1 MLLWEWVMS
10 VSDADKIDFIGL
22 DPLTGV
28 VVLSISDHLNW
39 AEDNDD
45 HLVSLQDKINAYLS
59 FVESGEIYETF
70 PAAAGKAV
78 NIRIIGKYDLD
89 SEGLKFFRLAS
100 NLIKE
105 AGFTLTFEKFEP

>member
-59 FVESGEIYETF
+59 FVESGEIYEKF
-70 PAAAGKAV
+70 PVLAGKAV
-78 NIRIIGKYDLD
+78 NIRIVGKFDLAG
-89 SEGLKFFRLAS
+89 EGLKFFKLAS
-100 NLIKE
+100 DLIRK
-105 AGFTLTFEKFEP
+105 AGFTLSFRKFEP